1 MIDLKWDRELA
12 LEQAGEDEELLAELL
27 DLLRESAGGDLEKIK
42 SAHDKGNVEL
52 MGEAAHSIKGAAAS
66 LGIEVLRE
74 AAYGIEKAGRD
85 GDLDTASSYL
95 PSLESIIAELAT
107 LK

>member
-1 MIDLKWDRELA
+1 MIDLHWDRDFA

-27 DLLRESAGGDLEKIK
+27 VLLFESSTAELAKIRLASEKRDAVK
-42 SAHDKGNVEL
+42 

-66 LGIEVLRE
+66 LGVEKLRDV
-74 AAYGIEKAGRD
+74 AYGIEKAGREN
-85 GDLDTASSYL
+85 DLNAALSFLPALASLISEL
-95 PSLESIIAELAT
+95 PT